1 MDRLQKRLHE
11 QAKSRGLKHTRYMSC
26 KDLVKLLGLE
36 KMKGRYYDECTEE
49 EFNECLYLHSSYSS
63 LKEKYEDTD
72 SDSSE

>member
-1 MDRLQKRLHE
+1 
-11 QAKSRGLKHTRYMSC
+11 MSC